1 MRREY
6 TVEEMKQLD
15 QAIQNLRQ
23 NGFDNVTEEGVQN
36 NADLLDKYFQQNPN
50 VPVTVQNVYQ
60 AVEAQKTNFK
70 WLSPAQSEYH
80 RVAAENPAESSTK
93 LTAWFSTQGKP
104 GMLTNT
110 GDEGHEN
117 FSILLAELRG
127 REVNQTTIQQAIGR
141 IAYNGRRQL
150 HVVPVPHKVDPRS
163 HVATD
168 DGSGFL
174 KQDMVKN
181 ADGSWRSKSPAEYA
195 ADRRLAEAQKN
206 PGQADK
212 IIERQAQAEAE
223 SLQGNTH
230 SQTDQIRKLFVTK
243 QYSSDIDWVI
253 TLNARKRMQKQ
264 FERSSAVS
272 FRRY

>member
-6 TVEEMKQLD
+6 TAQDIEQLNKAGE
-15 QAIQNLRQ
+15 QLRA
-23 NGFDNVTEEGVQN
+23 NGFDEFTQEGIQH
-36 NADLLDKYFQQNPN
+36 NANLLDAYFQQNPG
-50 VPVTVQNVYQ
+50 VPVTIANIYK
-60 AVEAQKTNFK
+60 AIEAQKTSYK

-93 LTAWFSTQGKP
+93 LTAWFATQGKP

-168 DGSGFL
+168 DGS
-174 KQDMVKN
+174 
-181 ADGSWRSKSPAEYA
+181 
-195 ADRRLAEAQKN
+195 
-206 PGQADK
+206 
-212 IIERQAQAEAE
+212 
-223 SLQGNTH
+223 
-230 SQTDQIRKLFVTK
+230 
-243 QYSSDIDWVI
+243 
-253 TLNARKRMQKQ
+253 
-264 FERSSAVS
+264 
-272 FRRY
+272 